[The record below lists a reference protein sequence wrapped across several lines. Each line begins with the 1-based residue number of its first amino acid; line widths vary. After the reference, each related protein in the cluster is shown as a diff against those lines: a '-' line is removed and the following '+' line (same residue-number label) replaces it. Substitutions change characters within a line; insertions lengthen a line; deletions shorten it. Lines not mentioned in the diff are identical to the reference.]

1 MLCWQTLQ
9 FSEGVNLHYST
20 YPLKW
25 SFAKMIAGAQKS
37 LYNFWNE
44 NDRQNDRGTF
54 VKSSKIWQKWSI
66 FVDYYLWFF
75 NKNACFSTKS
85 KDNDMQFLLENHR
98 FSAIFECYYLSNL
111 LKICWFWLILIDFV
125 VLKARTRNEFENDH
139 SPKWSLREN
148 FAQKVEN
155 HQKWSIILVDKYCSV
170 ISRPQ
175 WITLIP
181 FVGHTG

>member
-1 MLCWQTLQ
+1 MTAIAARSGPVGKVLVQY
-9 FSEGVNLHYST
+9 VST
-20 YPLKW
+20 
-25 SFAKMIAGAQKS
+25 KMIIRQNDRWGPKRVD
-37 LYNFWNE
+37 YFWNE
-44 NDRQNDRGTF
+44 NDRQNDRGIF
-54 VKSSKIWQKWSI
+54 VKRFKIWQKSSI

-98 FSAIFECYYLSNL
+98 FSAIFEGYYLSNL

-125 VLKARTRNEFENDH
+125 VLKARTRNEFENDR

-155 HQKWSIILVDKYCSV
+155 HQKWSLILVDKYCKA
-170 ISRPQ
+170 PN
-175 WITLIP
+175 ITM
-181 FVGHTG
+181 